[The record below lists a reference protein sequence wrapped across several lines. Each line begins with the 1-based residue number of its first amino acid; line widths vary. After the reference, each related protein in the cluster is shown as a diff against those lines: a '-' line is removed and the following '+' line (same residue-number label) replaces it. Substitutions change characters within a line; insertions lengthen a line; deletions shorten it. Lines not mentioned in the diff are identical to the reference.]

1 MPKDYGT
8 PGPRAIYPDVCTSRT
23 LAATSIRAQLLF
35 DRLISQADDQG
46 RIEGTAIV
54 IKALCVPLV
63 EELTARV
70 VENLLDELTRSGLIV
85 RYGLGGHVLVQIVT
99 WWRWQAGMRRAY
111 PSRWPSPEGWIDY
124 VFGLGDGTPATYRDA
139 AKLPRGARNLPAET
153 PEVAGNLRA
162 TSDETARNLRAS
174 QAETAGNLPALTH
187 AGLGGRAQ
195 PLPVPSAGASAK
207 DSRDLKAT
215 NGRAPSD
222 PATEPGSFD
231 VAVSGIRR

>member
-70 VENLLDELTRSGLIV
+70 VENLLGELERSALIA
-85 RYGLGGHVLVQIVT
+85 RYAVGGHVLVQIVT

-111 PSRWPSPEGWIDY
+111 PSRWPSSEGWIDY

-139 AKLPRGARNLPAET
+139 AGLARGARKLPA
-153 PEVAGNLRA
+153 V
-162 TSDETARNLRAS
+162 DEPHGDELPADSPQL
-174 QAETAGNLPALTH
+174 AGNLPALTR